1 MPIADSSTVAAVS
14 ALRTLSEQT
23 DFLAVMFTY
32 SCGVAFQF
40 PDDFKAQ
47 KFPGL
52 VFCGVIRNS
61 EREVP
66 PRPRGPFRSI
76 GKELTEARI
85 FEWFTWKNGTPLS
98 GAKPKSVMINFVK
111 RRCELDQVEQ
121 NMTAAELLSRFN
133 EGSVIWRIFFLHCWR
148 PERFPIYD
156 QHVDSQKIHAYLNE
170 YIPFHARFGGFDS
183 RSVDKALWAF
193 GKFLSENDSPLVP

>member
-98 GAKPKSVMINFVK
+98 GAKPKSVI
-111 RRCELDQVEQ
+111 DQLRKAPLRTRSGRTEHDGCR
-121 NMTAAELLSRFN
+121 ASLSIQR
-133 EGSVIWRIFFLHCWR
+133 G
-148 PERFPIYD
+148 
-156 QHVDSQKIHAYLNE
+156 
-170 YIPFHARFGGFDS
+170 
-183 RSVDKALWAF
+183 
-193 GKFLSENDSPLVP
+193 